1 MSELTTVPLVVAPA
15 EEVSSVNFDRS
26 MEGQIRSILKRYPT
40 KDAALL
46 PVLWLCQERWGWISP
61 GIMEAVG
68 RRLDLAPAFV
78 EGVVSFYTMYQR
90 RPPGKFL
97 LQVCTTLSC
106 QLCSTSVLVEHLKK
120 KLGIDFGETTSDG
133 LFTLVDV
140 QCLGACGEAP
150 VIQINS
156 DYYTDLTVEKLD
168 GVLGELA
175 SR

>member
-1 MSELTTVPLVVAPA
+1 MTAPLIVASP
-15 EEVSSVNFDRS
+15 EEVTDVTFDPS
-26 MEGQIRSILKRYPT
+26 METQIRQIQRGYPESG
-40 KDAALL
+40 AALL

-68 RRLDLAPAFV
+68 KRLDLAPAFV

-90 RPPGKFL
+90 RPPGKYL

-106 QLCSTSVLVEHLKK
+106 QLCDTSALVDHLKK
-120 KLGIDFGETTSDG
+120 KLHIDFGETSEDG
-133 LFTLVDV
+133 LFSLVDV

-156 DYYTDLTVEKLD
+156 DYYIDLTVQKLD
-168 GVLGELA
+168 DLIDRLA
-175 SR
+175 GR